1 MDNFR
6 FSVGDGFRF
15 GFGFTLGACVAS
27 ILLYLVFLLLV
38 ALGFRVLLPA
48 LFGAA

>member
-6 FSVGDGFRF
+6 LSVGDGFRF